1 MEHNNLIKYILGIS
15 NSYNYKEFK
24 YSIELI
30 KNLLYNMIEDTTF
43 CKIYNKDK
51 VFERIKEFYANNI
64 NESNIFILDNIS
76 MMIIKNILLDISYKQ
91 IFKNDS
97 LLGGELSLIFIN
109 NKPNILYKNK
119 TINIENFKNDIINKN
134 LLAIPDI
141 FLDTL
146 ITIIEKFINM
156 DLSVKYMCSDI
167 PLPIWSLF
175 EKLSYRNN
183 INAYNN
189 LIEYEYIHNINNN
202 CEEHIIDIEPE
213 IIEELLTIKD
223 ELIINEEIDN
233 EIHNGIS
240 YDLEQINNYDIAI
253 NKITQKKNDFLYRM
267 EIVMF
272 LENDETVYFLEAL
285 KSLDQYILP
294 LNNSHSI
301 TGYILEM
308 LDHMEKYDNIFY
320 KFYFAIKILKY
331 SLTIKYYMINNENM
345 MNVISDILDSI
356 CHNYN
361 KIKNLGLLF
370 ESEIISTMVKTHD
383 FIDEIKNPLSL

>member
-24 YSIELI
+24 YSMELI
-30 KNLLYNMIEDTTF
+30 KNLLYNMIEDMTF

-51 VFERIKEFYANNI
+51 VFEIIKKFYTNNI

-76 MMIIKNILLDISYKQ
+76 MIIIKNILLDISYNQ
-91 IFKNDS
+91 IFKNKS
-97 LLGGELSLIFIN
+97 LLGNDLSLIFIN

-146 ITIIEKFINM
+146 ITIIEKFNNM

-175 EKLSYRNN
+175 EKLSYINN

-189 LIEYEYIHNINNN
+189 LIEYEYIHNINNHNN

-213 IIEELLTIKD
+213 VIEELVTIKD
-223 ELIINEEIDN
+223 DLIINDEIDN
-233 EIHNGIS
+233 EIQDEIKN
-240 YDLEQINNYDIAI
+240 DLEQNNNYDITM
-253 NKITQKKNDFLYRM
+253 NKLTQKKNDFLYRM

-345 MNVISDILDSI
+345 INVISDILDSI

-370 ESEIISTMVKTHD
+370 ESEIISTIVKAQE
-383 FIDEIKNPLSL
+383 FIDDIKND